1 MHKVNLAEQLARF
14 SEHWSPR
21 IVGELNGQHVRL
33 VKLKGEFV
41 WHHHEAEDELFLVL
55 HGRLAMHFRD
65 RVVCVEPGEL
75 VIVPRGVEH
84 KPAADE
90 ETHVLLFEPA
100 STLNTGNVRNER
112 TIERPVRAV

>member
-1 MHKVNLAEQLARF
+1 MEKVNLSEQLARF

-33 VKLKGEFV
+33 VKLMGEFV
-41 WHHHEAEDELFLVL
+41 WHHHDREDELFLVV

-65 RVVCVEPGEL
+65 RVVAVEAGEF
-75 VIVPRGVEH
+75 VIVPHGVEH

-112 TIERPVRAV
+112 TVETLERLT